1 MAMNTCLTC
10 GRSYE
15 YVFLGDTTMTKCASC
30 AQAHALEES
39 IRQQAYAAEQASKN
53 AANEARWAADAAEHR
68 ARLAA
73 KELEWSRPTR
83 ERTWQEKE
91 ADRLHEKRAEEQE
104 WRNKAHRR
112 SEELRRYAGLT
123 PRQREVERKKE
134 ITRNRNSPW
143 NQLAWEK
150 LIREEMKKY
159 RIRWLI
165 FYATCFLCLLVSFSL
180 GCVGLIAW
188 FIASSVGMV
197 FCWYADEY
205 YYPWLYETRDAW
217 VSEDD

>member
-1 MAMNTCLTC
+1 
-10 GRSYE
+10 
-15 YVFLGDTTMTKCASC
+15 
-30 AQAHALEES
+30 LEES

-73 KELEWSRPTR
+73 EELEWSRPTR

-104 WRNKAHRR
+104 WRNKVHRR

-134 ITRNRNSPW
+134 IARYRKSPGGSLRW
-143 NQLAWEK
+143 ERLLAEEVEK
-150 LIREEMKKY
+150 
-159 RIRWLI
+159 RWRRWRTYLAI
-165 FYATCFLCLLVSFSL
+165 FVFSSFAMGFCLAEGV
-180 GCVGLIAW
+180 VGLVGFVVW
-188 FIASSVGMV
+188 FITLMGSFLV
-197 FCWYADEY
+197 FYLADQHY
-205 YYPWLYETRDAW
+205 HPWLYKRT
-217 VSEDD
+217 DDWLYPDD